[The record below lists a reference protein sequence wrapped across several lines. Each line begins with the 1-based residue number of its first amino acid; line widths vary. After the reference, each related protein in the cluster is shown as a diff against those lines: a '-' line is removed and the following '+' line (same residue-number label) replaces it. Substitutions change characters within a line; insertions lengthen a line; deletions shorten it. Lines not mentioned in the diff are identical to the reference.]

1 MGNLPQIKE
10 VSDTIKNVRNNKF
23 WEKAGVFDF
32 EEIRVKLRSLIKLI
46 DKGVIGKYYYTN
58 FDDEINV
65 EIRETSK
72 DFVVVNNLENYK
84 KRVNQYLEEFK
95 DKDVIK
101 KMRNNELLTMT
112 DIKYLEKIL
121 FEDLGTKKDY
131 ESNYG
136 SIPFLKMISQIV
148 GMDREVVEKEFS
160 RFLNNQE
167 LNSNQIDF
175 VKKIIDYIVQNGSM
189 EKGKMKDF
197 PVVQK
202 AGDIIELFK
211 NKTDILM
218 DIVGVID
225 RVNNRLEILS

>member
-1 MGNLPQIKE
+1 
-10 VSDTIKNVRNNKF
+10 
-23 WEKAGVFDF
+23 
-32 EEIRVKLRSLIKLI
+32 
-46 DKGVIGKYYYTN
+46 
-58 FDDEINV
+58 
-65 EIRETSK
+65 
-72 DFVVVNNLENYK
+72 
-84 KRVNQYLEEFK
+84 
-95 DKDVIK
+95 
-101 KMRNNELLTMT
+101 
-112 DIKYLEKIL
+112 
-121 FEDLGTKKDY
+121 
-131 ESNYG
+131 
-136 SIPFLKMISQIV
+136 MISQIV

-202 AGDIIELFK
+202 AGDVIELFK